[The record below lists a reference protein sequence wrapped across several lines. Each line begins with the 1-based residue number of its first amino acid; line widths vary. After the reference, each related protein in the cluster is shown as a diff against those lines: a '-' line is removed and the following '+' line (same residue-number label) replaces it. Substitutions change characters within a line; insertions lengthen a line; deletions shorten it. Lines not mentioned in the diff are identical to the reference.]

1 MQLVQDPLVALR
13 ANAITNLVLLAR
25 AHPTVV
31 EQSLPKLLNVFA
43 LQANFPPATPS
54 RSLVPFGLAFRRLG
68 GKSVPDAVRSCSI
81 AIRTSSCR
89 RCTGWSSLQQSSR
102 GR

>member
-1 MQLVQDPLVALR
+1 VRGWLGGLQLVQDPLVALR

-43 LQANFPPATPS
+43 LQASFPPATPT
-54 RSLVPFGLAFRRLG
+54 RSLVPFGFAFRRLG
-68 GKSVPDAVRSCSI
+68 VNR
-81 AIRTSSCR
+81 
-89 RCTGWSSLQQSSR
+89 
-102 GR
+102 